1 MKLAIAQKET
11 VLTVRQ
17 HREFKRRLAISD
29 KQAPKPYLSLAEIG
43 QIVSEIRGQRGVRSK
58 R

>member
-11 VLTVRQ
+11 ALTVRQ
-17 HREFKRRLAISD
+17 HREFKRRLTLSD
-29 KQAPKPYLSLAEIG
+29 KQIPKPYLSLAEIAAV
-43 QIVSEIRGQRGVRSK
+43 VSEIREQRGVRSK